1 MIRATFLF
9 DANLFFGKRH
19 SKQSQQD
26 EIIIQKPSC
35 EMRYVFS
42 AVSAKTAVYGRIK
55 FTVFNVK
62 LALDRSD
69 ITEQFYLR

>member
-1 MIRATFLF
+1 
-9 DANLFFGKRH
+9 
-19 SKQSQQD
+19 
-26 EIIIQKPSC
+26 
-35 EMRYVFS
+35 MRYVFS